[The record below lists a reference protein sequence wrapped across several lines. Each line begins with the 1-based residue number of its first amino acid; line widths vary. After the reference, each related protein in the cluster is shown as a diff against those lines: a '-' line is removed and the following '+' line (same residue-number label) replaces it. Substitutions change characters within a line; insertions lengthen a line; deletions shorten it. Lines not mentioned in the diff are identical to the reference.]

1 MKATKL
7 PSGNWRAR
15 VYLGKDKDG
24 KKLFRSITAPTKTEC
39 LLEANAIARHHHD
52 TVLDESMLT
61 LTEAIDRYI
70 EMKSSVLSPATI
82 RGYRVIQK
90 NRFQPEMEIPLKK
103 LTNTRIQFAVNR
115 EAQTCSPKTI
125 KNSYGL
131 LVTVIKWFDPREM
144 NIRLP
149 QPIKHD
155 PNILSKDEMQ
165 KLVKALDGEDFEIP
179 VLIALFLGLRRSEI
193 MALEHSDYDPS
204 TKTLSVSKAMVP
216 NVKNEYIIKTTKT
229 VGSTRKLSVPDYLA
243 NKLETCIQQNKR
255 FFDVNPARI
264 TTNLKRLCREIGI
277 TEMGLHDL
285 RHQNASI
292 MLSLGIADKYAME
305 RGGWSSNSTMKNIYQ
320 HTFASGRQEA
330 DQLMNSFFD
339 SLQ

>member
-7 PSGNWRAR
+7 PSGQWRAR
-15 VYLGKDKDG
+15 VYLGKDKNG
-24 KKLFRSITAPTKTEC
+24 KQLFRSITAPTKRDC
-39 LLEANAIARHHHD
+39 LSEANALANHHHEV
-52 TVLDESMLT
+52 VLDESMLT
-61 LTEAIDRYI
+61 LSEAIDRYI
-70 EMKSSVLSPATI
+70 DMKSRILSPATI
-82 RGYRVIQK
+82 RGYRVIQN
-90 NRFQPEMEIPLKK
+90 NRFQPEMDIPLKK
-103 LTNTRIQFAVNR
+103 LTNTRIQAAVNR

-149 QPIKHD
+149 QPVSHE
-155 PNILSKDEMQ
+155 PNVLTQDEMK
-165 KLVKALDGEDFEIP
+165 KLVSALNGKEIEIP

-193 MALEHSDYDPS
+193 LALEHSDYDAK
-204 TKTLSVSKAMVP
+204 TKTLSVNKAMVP
-216 NVKNEYIIKTTKT
+216 NTENQYVLKTTKT
-229 VGSTRKLSVPDYLA
+229 VKSTRKLAVPDYLA
-243 NKLETCIQQNKR
+243 RKLEERVKSGKR

-264 TTNLKRLCREIGI
+264 TTNLKALCREIGI
-277 TEMGLHDL
+277 PEMGLHDL

-320 HTFASGRQEA
+320 HTFAAGRQEA
-330 DQLMNSFFD
+330 DILMNNFFD